1 MATATSPAVQ
11 QAIGL
16 LAARE
21 AELRQELA
29 EVTAALAALRG
40 GTARAAAHTEPLG
53 SGTAPRLTQ
62 GGPTVR
68 TAIRD
73 FVNDSGRI
81 IGVAEARD
89 VARPLLPGRTEEQL
103 NASARA
109 ALSHLAQTGEIT
121 KQGHGRYGPKNA
133 EGPASG
139 AGPSDLSALDLKGG
153 GGSVGTGSP
162 DDALGADH
170 LQSDTQD
177 SDPDRGAAVVA
188 VP

>member
-1 MATATSPAVQ
+1 MIASSPAVQ
-11 QAIGL
+11 QAVGL

-40 GTARAAAHTEPLG
+40 DTVRSATHTQVLGTVST
-53 SGTAPRLTQ
+53 PRPAQ
-62 GGPTVR
+62 GGTTVR

-73 FVNDSGRI
+73 FVNGSGGVV
-81 IGVAEARD
+81 GVAEARD
-89 VARPLLPGRTEEQL
+89 VVRPLLPGRTEDQL

-109 ALSHLAQTGEIT
+109 ALSHLAQAGEIT

-162 DDALGADH
+162 DDALGEDH
-170 LQSDTQD
+170 LPSDTQD